1 MTPAMIQPRLPPVSH
16 RPLSA
21 GLLLGLLVA
30 VGGCTNLPFYA
41 QAVRGHLSVM
51 SKRVE
56 IEALLDDPALDPSL
70 RENLT
75 LVLEVRDFASSALG
89 LPENGSYRS
98 YAQLDRPYVVWNV
111 VAAPE
116 YSIAPKQWC
125 FAFVGC
131 LAYKG
136 YYQERKA
143 RGLADKLERRGYEVV
158 VGGVAAYSTLG
169 RFEDPFLDTMI
180 GYTDARTANLI
191 FHELA
196 HQKLYVKG
204 DSAFNEAFATYV
216 AQEGVRR
223 WFAATERPAQEVE
236 RYRTRQARARAF
248 NRLVLTGR
256 MRLQAVYADESLDDD
271 ARAEAK
277 QAALERLHQE
287 YAVVRDGAWG
297 GYAGYDAWFASLNN
311 ARLAS
316 VATYHRWV
324 PAFSALMRQ
333 AGGDFGAFYAAVQA
347 LADEPPQ
354 VRRASLQRLLAIASQ
369 DDAPSAA
376 AGQSAFGRSSRY

>member
-1 MTPAMIQPRLPPVSH
+1 MIQPRLLSRSH
-16 RPLSA
+16 RLLA
-21 GLLLGLLVA
+21 IGGLLSVLA
-30 VGGCTNLPFYA
+30 VIAGCVNLPYYT
-41 QAVRGHLSVM
+41 QAVRGHLSLM

-56 IEALLDDPALDPSL
+56 IEALLDDPALDPTL

-75 LVLEVRDFASSALG
+75 LVLEVRDFASTQLG

-98 YAQLDRPYVVWNV
+98 YAELGRPYVVWNV

-116 YSIAPKQWC
+116 YSMAPKQWC

-136 YYQERKA
+136 YYKERKA

-180 GYTDARTANLI
+180 GYTDARTADII

-196 HQKLYVKG
+196 HQQLYVKG

-216 AQEGVRR
+216 ADEGVRR
-223 WFAATERPAQEVE
+223 WFAATERPAEEVE
-236 RYRTRQARARAF
+236 RWRTRQVRAREF
-248 NRLVLTGR
+248 NRLVLSGR
-256 MRLQAVYADESLDDD
+256 SRLQAVYADESLDE
-271 ARAEAK
+271 AGRAAAK
-277 QAALERLHQE
+277 QAALDRLQGD
-287 YAVVRDGAWG
+287 YATVRDGPWG
-297 GYAGYDAWFASLNN
+297 GYTGYDAWFASVNN

-316 VATYHRWV
+316 VATYRRWV
-324 PAFSALMRQ
+324 PAFSALMRE
-333 AGGDFGAFYAAVQA
+333 AGGDFEAFYAKAQA
-347 LADEPPQ
+347 LADAPADE
-354 VRRASLQRLLAIASQ
+354 RRATLQRLLAVAAAE
-369 DDAPSAA
+369 DEAVSAA
-376 AGQSAFGRSSRY
+376 TD